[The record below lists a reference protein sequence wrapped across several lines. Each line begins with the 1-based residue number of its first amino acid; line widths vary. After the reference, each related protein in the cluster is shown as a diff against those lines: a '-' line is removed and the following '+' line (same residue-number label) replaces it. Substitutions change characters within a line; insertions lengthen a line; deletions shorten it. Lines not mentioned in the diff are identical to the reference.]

1 MSQSI
6 KLLPFSAF
14 FQGLMLASVKPI
26 INAIVK
32 TTNEAGFAIFFIN
45 VVTYLVSKIRY
56 YKLW

>member
-32 TTNEAGFAIFFIN
+32 ITNEAGFAILFIN
-45 VVTYLVSKIRY
+45 LFAYLVIKIRWE
-56 YKLW
+56 KL